1 MTTAMRLHDITDPDT
16 FERLVQESFVEERLK
31 TTPRKVERM
40 IGITD
45 YEKLFDSKA
54 ANKEQQIKY
63 LHTVSKFML
72 IRDKTGKKVHL
83 YYKHDSTAP
92 GWLPKPVIVTNSYNA
107 TLSRLVAKYK
117 GKLFRDKVKKVW
129 EDRVIIGVLWK
140 SEHDQ
145 YIVNTDLT
153 TGMDEAE
160 YDIFSVRELII

>member
-1 MTTAMRLHDITDPDT
+1 
-16 FERLVQESFVEERLK
+16 
-31 TTPRKVERM
+31 M

-83 YYKHDSTAP
+83 CYKHDSRAP

-107 TLSRLVAKYK
+107 TWDAFSACDMAPQQIMSYAPVKDEINGRAWKY
-117 GKLFRDKVKKVW
+117 D
-129 EDRVIIGVLWK
+129 VL
-140 SEHDQ
+140 HMGG
-145 YIVNTDLT
+145 N
-153 TGMDEAE
+153 
-160 YDIFSVRELII
+160 

>member
-83 YYKHDSTAP
+83 YYKHDSRAP

-107 TLSRLVAKYK
+107 TWDAFSACDMAPQQIMSYAPVKDEINGRAWKY
-117 GKLFRDKVKKVW
+117 D
-129 EDRVIIGVLWK
+129 VL
-140 SEHDQ
+140 HMGG
-145 YIVNTDLT
+145 N
-153 TGMDEAE
+153 
-160 YDIFSVRELII
+160 